1 MAVITMRQM
10 LEAGVH
16 FGHQTRRWNPKMKR
30 FIFGERNGI
39 YIIDLEQTLGRV
51 ERAYEY
57 VRDLVAGGGVILFV
71 GTKKQAQDPVRS
83 YAEKCGMPYVNE
95 RWLGGMLTNFDT
107 ISKRVGKMLE
117 YERMRDSGEFE
128 AMPKK
133 EALLLTREMEK
144 LQRNLGGLRGMTR
157 KPDAIFVLD
166 TKKEHIAVTEANK
179 LGIPVVAVV
188 DTNVDP
194 ELVQYPIPGNDDAI
208 RANSLLARVIA
219 DAVEEGRF
227 IAAKRDPGNAPVI
240 RSAEQEAAFAAQQ
253 TEARNA
259 AARAQAEREARLAA
273 AREATPAAEPAEA
286 PATALAAEPDAVPAD
301 RRRPGRGARRG
312 RGCRARRR
320 PGRPP
325 TSRPRRHAPR
335 LSSPTPP
342 RRLRGPGR
350 DAHRRPWLPSPTP
363 SRRPPRSRPRR
374 PRPRR
379 PWRRPPTRPTTR
391 RADRD
396 GVHRQ
401 GRPGPA
407 PGHRRRDDGCEEG
420 PGGQRRRH
428 GGRQE
433 LVA

>member
-39 YIIDLEQTLGRV
+39 YIIDLEQTLTRV
-51 ERAYEY
+51 EKAYGY
-57 VRDLVAGGGVILFV
+57 VRDLVANGGTILFV
-71 GTKKQAQDPVRS
+71 GTKKQAQDPIRS

-144 LQRNLGGLRGMTR
+144 LQRNLGGLRGLNKR
-157 KPDAIFVLD
+157 PDAIFVLD

-219 DAVEEGRF
+219 DGVEEGRY
-227 IAAKRDPGNAPVI
+227 IAAKRDPGNAPVV
-240 RSAEQEAAFAAQQ
+240 RSVEEEAAFMARQA
-253 TEARNA
+253 EARNQ
-259 AARAQAEREARLAA
+259 AARAQAERDARLAA
-273 AREATPAAEPAEA
+273 ARTATPAAQPAEA
-286 PATALAAEPDAVPAD
+286 PAEELSAEPDAVAPAAT
-301 RRRPGRGARRG
+301 PAEPEV
-312 RGCRARRR
+312 ATE
-320 PGRPP
+320 PAAESPA
-325 TSRPRRHAPR
+325 TIAPAATE
-335 LSSPTPP
+335 S
-342 RRLRGPGR
+342 
-350 DAHRRPWLPSPTP
+350 
-363 SRRPPRSRPRR
+363 
-374 PRPRR
+374 
-379 PWRRPPTRPTTR
+379 
-391 RADRD
+391 
-396 GVHRQ
+396 V
-401 GRPGPA
+401 GPA
-407 PGHRRRDDGCEEG
+407 TAEPAAESPAMTAPAATEPAAAEPIAAEAPLDESNSTDAPAAEIPAGTAADVAAELNEEN
-420 PGGQRRRH
+420 
-428 GGRQE
+428 
-433 LVA
+433 

>member
-51 ERAYEY
+51 EKAYAY
-57 VRDLVAGGGVILFV
+57 TRDLVAKGGTILFV
-71 GTKKQAQDPVRS
+71 GTKKQAQDPIRS
-83 YAEKCGMPYVNE
+83 YAEKCGMPFVNE

-117 YERMRDSGEFE
+117 YERMRDSGEFD

-144 LQRNLGGLRGMTR
+144 LQRNLGGLRGLTKR
-157 KPDAIFVLD
+157 PDAVFVLD

-219 DAVEEGRF
+219 DAVEEGRY
-227 IAAKRDPGNAPVI
+227 IAAKRDPGSAPVV
-240 RSAEQEAAFAAQQ
+240 RSAEEEAAFLARQ
-253 TEARNA
+253 TEARNE
-259 AARAQAEREARLAA
+259 AARAQADRDARLAA
-273 AREATPAAEPAEA
+273 ARTATPAAEPAEE
-286 PATALAAEPDAVPAD
+286 PAQALSAEPDAAPAEVD
-301 RRRPGRGARRG
+301 A
-312 RGCRARRR
+312 
-320 PGRPP
+320 
-325 TSRPRRHAPR
+325 APAEVATEAP
-335 LSSPTPP
+335 LDESASTDAPTP
-342 RRLRGPGR
+342 
-350 DAHRRPWLPSPTP
+350 D
-363 SRRPPRSRPRR
+363 
-374 PRPRR
+374 
-379 PWRRPPTRPTTR
+379 
-391 RADRD
+391 
-396 GVHRQ
+396 V
-401 GRPGPA
+401 A
-407 PGHRRRDDGCEEG
+407 PGTPAEVVTETTEES
-420 PGGQRRRH
+420 
-428 GGRQE
+428 
-433 LVA
+433 

>member
-39 YIIDLEQTLGRV
+39 YIIDLQQTLGRV
-51 ERAYEY
+51 EKAYGY
-57 VRDLVAGGGVILFV
+57 VRDLVAGGGTILFV
-71 GTKKQAQDPVRS
+71 GTKKQAQDPIRS
-83 YAEKCGMPYVNE
+83 YAEKCGMPFVNE

-144 LQRNLGGLRGMTR
+144 LQRNLGGLRGLNKR
-157 KPDAIFVLD
+157 PDAIFVLD

-227 IAAKRDPGNAPVI
+227 IAAKRDPGAAPVV
-240 RSAEQEAAFAAQQ
+240 RSAEEEAAFMARQA
-253 TEARNA
+253 EARNQ
-259 AARAQAEREARLAA
+259 AARAQAERDARLAA
-273 AREATPAAEPAEA
+273 ARTAAPVAEPSEAASEAAPDAVPEATQEGPAEQ
-286 PATALAAEPDAVPAD
+286 PAQALSAEPDAAPSTGPATDTVTEPTTEQATETQTDVQLDAELASEPGLDESNSTDVDPPEVPA
-301 RRRPGRGARRG
+301 G
-312 RGCRARRR
+312 
-320 PGRPP
+320 
-325 TSRPRRHAPR
+325 
-335 LSSPTPP
+335 TP
-342 RRLRGPGR
+342 
-350 DAHRRPWLPSPTP
+350 
-363 SRRPPRSRPRR
+363 
-374 PRPRR
+374 
-379 PWRRPPTRPTTR
+379 
-391 RADRD
+391 AD
-396 GVHRQ
+396 V
-401 GRPGPA
+401 A
-407 PGHRRRDDGCEEG
+407 TELNEES
-420 PGGQRRRH
+420 
-428 GGRQE
+428 
-433 LVA
+433 

>member
-39 YIIDLEQTLGRV
+39 YIIDLEQTLSRV
-51 ERAYEY
+51 EKAYGY

-83 YAEKCGMPYVNE
+83 YAEKCGMPFVNE

-117 YERMRDSGEFE
+117 YERMQASGEFE

-144 LQRNLGGLRGMTR
+144 LQRNLGGLRGLTR
-157 KPDAIFVLD
+157 KPDAVFVLD

-227 IAAKRDPGNAPVI
+227 IAAKRDRASGATPAPAA
-240 RSAEQEAAFAAQQ
+240 RTAEEEAAFAAQQ
-253 TEARNA
+253 TEARNQ

-273 AREATPAAEPAEA
+273 KDAPTAPAEA
-286 PATALAAEPDAVPAD
+286 PAKELSAEADVASPDAGLTVEPVPAAQSGEPASSTEAATD
-301 RRRPGRGARRG
+301 D
-312 RGCRARRR
+312 
-320 PGRPP
+320 
-325 TSRPRRHAPR
+325 APA
-335 LSSPTPP
+335 TE
-342 RRLRGPGR
+342 
-350 DAHRRPWLPSPTP
+350 A
-363 SRRPPRSRPRR
+363 
-374 PRPRR
+374 
-379 PWRRPPTRPTTR
+379 
-391 RADRD
+391 
-396 GVHRQ
+396 Q
-401 GRPGPA
+401 PA
-407 PGHRRRDDGCEEG
+407 VE
-420 PGGQRRRH
+420 
-428 GGRQE
+428 
-433 LVA
+433 A

>member
-51 ERAYEY
+51 DKAYSY

-71 GTKKQAQDPVRS
+71 GTKKQAQDPIRS

-144 LQRNLGGLRGMTR
+144 LQRNLGGLRGLNR
-157 KPDAIFVLD
+157 RPDAIFVLD

-208 RANSLLARVIA
+208 RANSLLARVIS

-227 IAAKRDPGNAPVI
+227 IAAKRDPGHAPTV
-240 RSAEQEAAFAAQQ
+240 RSAEEEAAFMARQA
-253 TEARNA
+253 EARNE
-259 AARAQAEREARLAA
+259 AARAQAERDARLAA
-273 AREATPAAEPAEA
+273 ARAATPAAQPTEAPAQALSAEPDAAPAAAEPAAAEPAGPEPSAAEPAAAEAAVAEPSEPAVTGLSPAEAEAAELAPAEA
-286 PATALAAEPDAVPAD
+286 PLDESNSTDADPAEVAAGTPAD
-301 RRRPGRGARRG
+301 VA
-312 RGCRARRR
+312 
-320 PGRPP
+320 
-325 TSRPRRHAPR
+325 TD
-335 LSSPTPP
+335 LN
-342 RRLRGPGR
+342 
-350 DAHRRPWLPSPTP
+350 
-363 SRRPPRSRPRR
+363 
-374 PRPRR
+374 
-379 PWRRPPTRPTTR
+379 
-391 RADRD
+391 
-396 GVHRQ
+396 
-401 GRPGPA
+401 
-407 PGHRRRDDGCEEG
+407 EES
-420 PGGQRRRH
+420 
-428 GGRQE
+428 
-433 LVA
+433 